1 MAEPLPISTPVG
13 TGLPQPVDFPPT
25 SAMIAADP
33 LPKRGRT
40 PACSPVGDDDSQRR
54 TTPYVTYALVG
65 LNVLVFL
72 IELSGGDQFIEE
84 MVVHSRAI
92 FGQS

>member
-13 TGLPQPVDFPPT
+13 TGLPQPDR
-25 SAMIAADP
+25 
-33 LPKRGRT
+33 LPSDLGYDRRG
-40 PACSPVGDDDSQRR
+40 PATKTRQNPRMFPVGDDDSQRR

-72 IELSGGDQFIEE
+72 IELSGGDQCRLGVRFSKPLLVIL
-84 MVVHSRAI
+84 
-92 FGQS
+92 

>member
-1 MAEPLPISTPVG
+1 MFPVG
-13 TGLPQPVDFPPT
+13 G
-25 SAMIAADP
+25 
-33 LPKRGRT
+33 
-40 PACSPVGDDDSQRR
+40 DDSQRR
-54 TTPYVTYALVG
+54 TTPYVTYALAG

-72 IELSGGDQFIEE
+72 IELSGGDVHRG